1 MYIAREL
8 ISKSHA
14 DTDYISLAET
24 KTHLRVTSSADDS
37 YITGLISMALDA
49 CEMYVG
55 YSIRKAAMK
64 YAFSGFT
71 GPNVSVDTLN
81 PYGLIEGNILRLYT
95 RVLSVQAIKYVDTN
109 NAVQTAT
116 DWIDAPV
123 KFGQFGRSIVFEST
137 PTNLTDDTVRMIVEL
152 TEGFELA
159 SATGVNESAKFP
171 VSIKHAAL
179 LLIGQYYDN
188 RQAVVIGATQNKMD
202 YNHEYL
208 LDKYRIVKFD

>member
-137 PTNLTDDTVRMIVEL
+137 PGNLTDDTVRMIVEL

-159 SATGVNESAKFP
+159 SATGVNESSKFP

>member
-137 PTNLTDDTVRMIVEL
+137 PGNLTDDTVRMIVEL

-171 VSIKHAAL
+171 ASIKHAAL

>member
-14 DTDYISLAET
+14 DTDYISLSEV
-24 KTHLRVTSSADDS
+24 KTHLRVTSSADDA

-49 CEMYVG
+49 CSNYVG
-55 YSIRKAAMK
+55 YSIQKSAVK

-71 GPNVSVDTLN
+71 GPVVSLDTLN
-81 PYGLIEGNILRLYT
+81 PYGVIEGNMLRLWT
-95 RVLSVQAIKYVDTN
+95 RVISVQAIKYVNQN
-109 NAVQTAT
+109 NTVQTT
-116 DWIDAPV
+116 TGWIDAPV
-123 KFGQFGRSIVFEST
+123 KFGQFGRTIVFEEA
-137 PTNLTDDTVRMIVEL
+137 PTDLTDDTVRLIVEL
-152 TEGFELA
+152 TEGFELSSA
-159 SATGVNESAKFP
+159 SGVNESAKFP
-171 VSIKHAAL
+171 ASIKHAAM

-188 RQAVVIGATQNKMD
+188 RQAVVIGASQNKMD

>member
-71 GPNVSVDTLN
+71 GPMVSVDTLN

-137 PTNLTDDTVRMIVEL
+137 PGNLTDDTVRMIVEL

-159 SATGVNESAKFP
+159 SASGVNESAKFP
-171 VSIKHAAL
+171 ASIKHAAL

>member
-37 YITGLISMALDA
+37 YITGLISMARDA

-137 PTNLTDDTVRMIVEL
+137 PGNLTDDTVRMIVEL

-171 VSIKHAAL
+171 ASIKHAAL

>member
-14 DTDYISLAET
+14 DTDYVSLAET
-24 KTHLRVTSSADDS
+24 KTHLRVTSSADDA

-49 CEMYVG
+49 CETYVG

-71 GPNVSVDTLN
+71 GPMVSVDTLN

-109 NAVQTAT
+109 NAVQAAT
-116 DWIDAPV
+116 GWIDAPI

-159 SATGVNESAKFP
+159 SASGVNESAKFP
-171 VSIKHAAL
+171 ASIKHAAL

-188 RQAVVIGATQNKMD
+188 RQSIVIGATQNKMD

-208 LDKYRIVKFD
+208 LDRYRIVKFD

>member
-137 PTNLTDDTVRMIVEL
+137 PGNLTDDTVRMIVEL

-159 SATGVNESAKFP
+159 SASGVNESAKFP
-171 VSIKHAAL
+171 ASIKHAAL

>member
-109 NAVQTAT
+109 NAVQMAT

-137 PTNLTDDTVRMIVEL
+137 PGNLTDDTVRMIVEL

-171 VSIKHAAL
+171 ASIKHAAL

>member
-24 KTHLRVTSSADDS
+24 KTHLRVTSSADDA

-49 CEMYVG
+49 CETYVG

-71 GPNVSVDTLN
+71 GPMVSVDTLN

-109 NAVQTAT
+109 NSVQTAT
-116 DWIDAPV
+116 NWIDAPV

-159 SATGVNESAKFP
+159 SASGVNESAKFP
-171 VSIKHAAL
+171 ASIKHAAL

-188 RQAVVIGATQNKMD
+188 RQSIVIGATQNKMD

-208 LDKYRIVKFD
+208 LDRYRIVKFD

>member
-14 DTDYISLAET
+14 DTDYIGLAET

-137 PTNLTDDTVRMIVEL
+137 PGNLTDDTVRMIVEL

-159 SATGVNESAKFP
+159 SATGVIESAKFP
-171 VSIKHAAL
+171 ASIKHAAL

>member
-71 GPNVSVDTLN
+71 GPMVSVDTLN

-137 PTNLTDDTVRMIVEL
+137 PGNLTDDTVRMIVEL

-159 SATGVNESAKFP
+159 SATGVNESSKFP

>member
-8 ISKSHA
+8 ISRTHA
-14 DTDYISLAET
+14 DTDYISLSEA
-24 KTHLRVTSSADDS
+24 KQHLRVTSSADDS

-49 CEMYVG
+49 CEQYVG
-55 YSIRKAAMK
+55 YSIRKATMK
-64 YAFSGFT
+64 YAFDGFT
-71 GPNVSVDTLN
+71 GPMVSVDTLN
-81 PYGLIEGNILRLYT
+81 PFGMIEGNMLRLYT
-95 RVLSVQAIKYVDTN
+95 RVLSIEAIKFVDQN
-109 NAVQTAT
+109 NTVQTAT

-123 KFGQFGRSIVFEST
+123 KFGQFGRSIYFESV
-137 PTNLTDDTVRMIVEL
+137 PSNLTDDDVRMIVEL

-159 SATGVNESAKFP
+159 SATGVNDSAKFP
-171 VSIKHAAL
+171 ASIKHAAL

-188 RQAVVIGATQNKMD
+188 RQAIVVGATQNKMD

>member
-71 GPNVSVDTLN
+71 GPMVSVDTLN

-137 PTNLTDDTVRMIVEL
+137 PGNLTDDTVRMIVEL

-171 VSIKHAAL
+171 ASIKHAAL

>member
-24 KTHLRVTSSADDS
+24 KTHLRVTSSADDA

-71 GPNVSVDTLN
+71 GPMVSVDTLN

-159 SATGVNESAKFP
+159 SASGVNESAKFP
-171 VSIKHAAL
+171 ASIKHAAL

>member
-24 KTHLRVTSSADDS
+24 KTHLRVTSSADDA

-49 CEMYVG
+49 CETYVG

-71 GPNVSVDTLN
+71 GPMVSVDTLN

-116 DWIDAPV
+116 GWIDAPV

-159 SATGVNESAKFP
+159 SASGVNESAKFP
-171 VSIKHAAL
+171 ASIKHAAL

-188 RQAVVIGATQNKMD
+188 RQSIVIGATQNKMD

>member
-81 PYGLIEGNILRLYT
+81 PYGLIQGNILRLYT
-95 RVLSVQAIKYVDTN
+95 RVLSVQAIKYVDQN

-137 PTNLTDDTVRMIVEL
+137 PGNLTDDTVRMIVEL

-171 VSIKHAAL
+171 ASIKHAAL

>member
-1 MYIAREL
+1 MYIAREI
-8 ISKSHA
+8 ISRSHA
-14 DTDYISLAET
+14 DTAYITLAEA
-24 KTHLRVTSSADDS
+24 KQHLRVTSSADDA

-49 CEMYVG
+49 CENYVG

-71 GPNVSVDTLN
+71 GPMVSVDTLN

-116 DWIDAPV
+116 GWIDAPV

-159 SATGVNESAKFP
+159 SASGVNESAKFP
-171 VSIKHAAL
+171 ASIKHAAL

-188 RQAVVIGATQNKMD
+188 RQSIVIGATQNKMD

-208 LDKYRIVKFD
+208 LDRFRIVKFD

>member
-8 ISKSHA
+8 ITRTHA
-14 DTDYISLAET
+14 DTDYISLSEA
-24 KTHLRVTSSADDS
+24 KQHLRVTSSADDS

-49 CEMYVG
+49 CEQYVG
-55 YSIRKAAMK
+55 YSIRKATMK
-64 YAFSGFT
+64 YAFDGFT
-71 GPNVSVDTLN
+71 GPMVSVDTLN
-81 PYGLIEGNILRLYT
+81 PFGMIEGNMLRLYT
-95 RVLSVQAIKYVDTN
+95 RVLSIQAIKFVDQN
-109 NAVQTAT
+109 NTVQTAT

-123 KFGQFGRSIVFEST
+123 KFGQFGRSIYFESV
-137 PTNLTDDTVRMIVEL
+137 PSNLTDDDVRLIVEL

-159 SATGVNESAKFP
+159 SATGVNDSAKFP
-171 VSIKHAAL
+171 TSIKHAAL

-188 RQAVVIGATQNKMD
+188 RQAIVVGATQNKMD